1 MAELVWNVEW
11 WGSHKKDGVLGKPK
25 MVMSQG
31 EEHPK
36 LSDTLITITIVTSH
50 KTNLHLLLLA
60 RMYHP

>member
-31 EEHPK
+31 QNTQNF
-36 LSDTLITITIVTSH
+36 LTL
-50 KTNLHLLLLA
+50 
-60 RMYHP
+60 